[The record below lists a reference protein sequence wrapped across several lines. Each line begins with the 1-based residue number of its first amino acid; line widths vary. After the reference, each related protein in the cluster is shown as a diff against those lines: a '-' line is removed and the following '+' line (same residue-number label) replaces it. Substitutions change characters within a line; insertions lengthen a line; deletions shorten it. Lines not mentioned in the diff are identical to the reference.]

1 MSSFK
6 SLGETS
12 YLGGAGIVA
21 AHSASLGA
29 KTKLI
34 TVVGSDINI
43 KETNKKLIKHGVSPD
58 LIKDDTRKTT
68 IKKRYINLNKSVM
81 RISNLSQNYISL
93 KIQKQIIK
101 KFKKIV
107 KKIDCL
113 IFFRFQLRL
122 FT

>member
-1 MSSFK
+1 MSAEDNCLVFK

-58 LIKDDTRKTT
+58 LNKRRY
-68 IKKRYINLNKSVM
+68 KKNN
-81 RISNLSQNYISL
+81 NQ
-93 KIQKQIIK
+93 
-101 KFKKIV
+101 KKIH
-107 KKIDCL
+107 
-113 IFFRFQLRL
+113 QS
-122 FT
+122 